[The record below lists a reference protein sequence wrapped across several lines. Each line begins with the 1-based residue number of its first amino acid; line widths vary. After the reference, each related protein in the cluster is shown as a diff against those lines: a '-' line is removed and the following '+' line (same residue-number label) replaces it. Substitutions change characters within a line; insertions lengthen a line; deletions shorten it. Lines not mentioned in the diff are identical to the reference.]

1 MEILI
6 SSNSNRPI
14 YEQVTSQI
22 KEMIMNGELK
32 NGEALPSVRALART
46 LHISIITV
54 QRAYEDLQNEGFIET
69 VVGKGTFV
77 SVRNLDFIREKK
89 FKEVEEKL
97 QEAAEMARRNGLS
110 LEKLIELLNMFYF
123 GEE

>member
-6 SSNSNRPI
+6 SSNNSRPI
-14 YEQVTSQI
+14 YEQITSQI

-32 NGEALPSVRALART
+32 NGDPLPSVRALART

-54 QRAYEDLQNEGFIET
+54 QRAYEDLQNEGYIES

-77 SVRNLDFIREKK
+77 SVHNMDFIKEKK

-97 QEAAEMARRNGLS
+97 QEAAEMARKNGIS
-110 LEKLIELLNMFYF
+110 LEKLTELLNIFYL